1 MLDDISRCLI
11 LPKRDRHKTHP
22 EVIGCVVMTA
32 IKILR
37 AAREERLLRVVFLS
51 HKVVSPRMPL

>member
-11 LPKRDRHKTHP
+11 LPKRDKHRTHP
-22 EVIGCVVMTA
+22 QAIGCVGMTA
-32 IKILR
+32 VKILR
-37 AAREERLLRVVFLS
+37 TVREERLGVVFLS